1 MMKLVETILY
11 RQWQNFKAK
20 SKEYQSEENA
30 DFADCQ
36 LRAAIE
42 TGIIIEPTDIDEMP
56 VGEVMELYKAF
67 TDLYVK
73 SVQPETKN

>member
-1 MMKLVETILY
+1 MKLVETILY

-20 SKEYQSEENA
+20 AKEYQSVENS

-42 TGIIIEPTDIDEMP
+42 TGIIIEPTNIDEMP
-56 VGEVMELYKAF
+56 VSEVMELYKAF
-67 TDLYVK
+67 TELYVK
-73 SVQPETKN
+73 SITPDTKN